1 MTEKELKDH
10 IKDPVGGYLFFGEED
25 YLKDYYI
32 GQIRR
37 AVLVDESVAE
47 FNEFAFDT
55 DSFSIA
61 ALEEAVASPP
71 LMSEKKLVRVKLAS
85 YSALP
90 EADKKALFEIIASL
104 GELDDTVFVLAF
116 APDGFDGG
124 TEKAPSAALKSF
136 AKHMN
141 TVNFPF
147 GQEAKLV
154 RWLGRHFAK
163 EGLGADENALRLMIN
178 LCGRSMHRLAGE
190 ASKISARALS
200 LGLPGVSP
208 ELVSATVSVT
218 PEEDAFRLANAVLSG
233 DTAAALDSLGRAKRR
248 GENPI
253 KLLAAVTAVIC
264 DLASIAQ
271 LASEGA
277 DKGTIA
283 KALGIRSE
291 YKVSLYMRA
300 AGGISLSRLAAAVS
314 LCAEAD
320 AKMKSSSLGYVPLER
335 LICSVGASAG
345 R

>member
-1 MTEKELKDH
+1 MTEKELKEH

-25 YLKDYYI
+25 YLKEYYTE
-32 GQIRR
+32 QIRK

-47 FNEFAFDT
+47 FNEFSFDS

-61 ALEEAVASPP
+61 ALEDALASPP
-71 LMSEKKLVRVKLAS
+71 LMSEKKLVKVKLAS
-85 YSALP
+85 YSSLP
-90 EADKKALFEIIASL
+90 EADKKALLETVASL
-104 GELDDTVFVLAF
+104 VDLDDTVLVLTF

-124 TEKAPSAALKSF
+124 TEKAPSATLKSF

-141 TVNFPF
+141 CVNFPF
-147 GQEAKLV
+147 GQEAKLI
-154 RWLGRHFAK
+154 RWLSRHFSK
-163 EGLGADENALRLMIN
+163 DNLGADEAALRLMIN
-178 LCGRSMHRLAGE
+178 LCGRGMHRLAGE

-200 LGLPGVSP
+200 LGLPGVTS
-208 ELVSATVSVT
+208 ELVSATVSIT

-233 DTAAALDSLGRAKRR
+233 DTTSALDSLGRAKRR

-253 KLLAAVTAVIC
+253 KLLASVTAVIC
-264 DLASIAQ
+264 DLAAIAQ

-300 AGGISLSRLAAAVS
+300 ASSVSLAKLAGAVS

-320 AKMKSSSLGYVPLER
+320 AKMKSSSLGYIPLER
-335 LICSVGASAG
+335 LICSIGAQK
-345 R
+345 RR